1 MIPRLLVLN
10 LLAWL
15 SLPALAHS
23 ESEKEA
29 APAAPATEEIVVQVD
44 QISGPVYM
52 LTGRGGN
59 IGLCIGEDGVFM
71 IDDQY
76 APLTPAIR
84 QAIAQVTGDPVRF
97 ILNTHWHSDHTGG
110 NENFGELGAVIVA
123 HDNVRLRLA
132 SDQLMP
138 FLQREVPASPAAAL
152 PIVTFS
158 DAVTFHLNGN
168 TIRAFHVANAHT
180 DGDAIVHFDEAD
192 VIHMG
197 DVFWNGFYPFIDT
210 HSGGSIRGTIA
221 AVDAALTLIDVD
233 TAIIPG
239 HGPLGDRA
247 QLLAYREMLLAIADR
262 IQLMIDAGKSLDEVQ
277 AAAPTADWDPTWGN
291 GFIKSE
297 TFVRMVYE
305 DLQR

>member
-1 MIPRLLVLN
+1 MISRFLVLN
-10 LLAWL
+10 LAAWL
-15 SLPALAHS
+15 ALPAFAHS
-23 ESEKEA
+23 DSEKDA
-29 APAAPATEEIVVQVD
+29 APATPATEEIVVQVD

-59 IGLCIGEDGVFM
+59 IGLCIGDDGVFM

-84 QAIAQVTGDPVRF
+84 QAIAQVTADPVRF

-110 NENFGELGAVIVA
+110 NENFGDLGAVIVA
-123 HDNVRLRLA
+123 HENVRVRLA
-132 SDQLMP
+132 SDQVMP

-168 TIRAFHVANAHT
+168 AIRAFHVVNAHT
-180 DGDAIVHFDEAD
+180 DGDAIVHFDEAN
-192 VIHMG
+192 VVHMG
-197 DVFWNGFYPFIDT
+197 DVFWNGLYPFIDT

-221 AVDAALTLIDVD
+221 AVDAALVLIDEN
-233 TAIIPG
+233 TAVIPG
-239 HGPLGDRA
+239 HGPLGDQA
-247 QLLAYREMLLAIADR
+247 ELLAYREMLLDIADR
-262 IQLMIDAGKSLDEVQ
+262 IQAMIDAGKNLEEVQ
-277 AAAPTADWDPTWGN
+277 AATPTADWDPVWGN
-291 GFIKSE
+291 GFNKPDA
-297 TFVRMVYE
+297 FVRMVYE

>member
-1 MIPRLLVLN
+1 
-10 LLAWL
+10 
-15 SLPALAHS
+15 
-23 ESEKEA
+23 
-29 APAAPATEEIVVQVD
+29 
-44 QISGPVYM
+44 M

-262 IQLMIDAGKSLDEVQ
+262 IQVMIDAGKSLDEVQ

-291 GFIKSE
+291 GFIKPE

>member
-15 SLPALAHS
+15 SQPALAHS

-180 DGDAIVHFDEAD
+180 DGDAIVHFDEAG
-192 VIHMG
+192 VVHMG

-210 HSGGSIRGTIA
+210 HSGGSIRGTVA
-221 AVDAALTLIDVD
+221 AVDTALTLIDED

-247 QLLAYREMLLAIADR
+247 QLLAYREMLQATADR
-262 IQLMIDAGKSLDEVQ
+262 IQAMIDAGKSLDEVQ

-291 GFIKSE
+291 GFIKPE

>member
-291 GFIKSE
+291 GFIKPE

>member
-221 AVDAALTLIDVD
+221 AVDAALTLIDEE

-262 IQLMIDAGKSLDEVQ
+262 IQVMIDAGKSLDEVQ
-277 AAAPTADWDPTWGN
+277 AALPTADWDPTWGN
-291 GFIKSE
+291 GFIKPE